1 MVRYN
6 TIGSRVFDVCN
17 ILIMLLLVFICA
29 YPLVFIIFASMSDPT
44 WVMQQN
50 SLIWYP
56 YGLTSVA
63 YQRVF
68 EYTAIWKGYQMTLF
82 YTISGTA
89 VNIFLTSLGAYALS
103 RKGFMLR
110 KALTFFVVFTMWFSG
125 GLIPTYLTVQSL
137 GLDNTVL
144 ALILPGAINTYN
156 LIVMRTSFNGIPDSL
171 EDSAKVDG
179 ANEFHILFKI
189 VLPLS
194 LPVIMVMVLFY
205 GIGHWNAWFD
215 AYIYLRTSTL
225 YPLQLIL
232 RHILLQNSYGD
243 MMQGAG
249 TGASASDFV
258 PISVTIKYAVIVVAT
273 LPIMLLYPFL
283 QKYFVKGV
291 MIGAIKG

>member
-1 MVRYN
+1 MVRHN
-6 TIGSRVFDVCN
+6 TFASRLFDVSN
-17 ILIMLLLVFICA
+17 ILLMLLLMLVCA
-29 YPLVFIIFASMSDPT
+29 YPLIFIIFASVSDPT

-82 YTISGTA
+82 YTFSGTMI
-89 VNIFLTSLGAYALS
+89 NILLTSLGAYALS
-103 RKGFMLR
+103 RKNFLLR
-110 KALTFFVVFTMWFSG
+110 KPLTFFVVFTMWFSG
-125 GLIPTYLTVQSL
+125 GLIPTYLTIQAL
-137 GLDNTVL
+137 GIDNTVL

-156 LIVMRTSFNGIPDSL
+156 LIVMRTSFLGIPDSL

-179 ANEFHILFKI
+179 ANEFHILFRI

-232 RHILLQNSYGD
+232 RQILLQNSYGD

>member
-232 RHILLQNSYGD
+232 RQILLQNSYGD